1 MAVLVTGGAGYIGS
15 VATAHLIAAG
25 EDVVILD
32 NLTTGHR
39 EAVHPKAVFVEGDT
53 RDRTVL
59 DALFDD
65 HGIDTVMHFAASSL
79 VGESCENPLKYFDN
93 NCHGAHVLLD
103 AMIAHGVGRFILSS
117 TAAVYGD
124 PPSVPITEDMPTQ
137 PLNPYGLSK
146 RIIEQMLAWHDKA
159 YGLRYVSLRYFNAC
173 GASGCYGEDH
183 HPETHLIP
191 NILMAAEGRRDA
203 VTVFGQ
209 DYKTPDGTCVRDY
222 VHVED
227 LADVHQRAMAYL
239 RQGGAS
245 EIMNIGNSL
254 GNSVLEVI
262 EAVRRVSGVDVKVIT
277 GPRRPGDADRL
288 VASSDKA
295 RATLGWQPK
304 KESIDAIVRD
314 AWEWRRGH
322 PQGYTAQQGQGRDH

>member
-15 VATAHLIAAG
+15 VATTQLVGAG
-25 EDVVILD
+25 EKVVILD

-39 EAVHPKAVFVEGDT
+39 DAVHPEAVFVEGDT
-53 RDRTVL
+53 RDRAVL
-59 DALFDD
+59 KTLFRD
-65 HGIDTVMHFAASSL
+65 HDIDTVMHFAASSL

-93 NCHGAHVLLD
+93 NCYGAHVLLE
-103 AMIAHGVGRFILSS
+103 AMIENGVKRFILSS

-124 PPSVPITEDMPTQ
+124 PPSVPITEEMPTQ

-173 GASGCYGEDH
+173 GAGEHYGEDH

-191 NILMAAEGRRDA
+191 NVLMAADGEKDA
-203 VTVFGQ
+203 VMVFGQ
-209 DYKTPDGTCVRDY
+209 DYRTPDGTCVRDY
-222 VHVED
+222 IHVED
-227 LADVHQRAMAYL
+227 LADVHLRAMAYL
-239 RQGGAS
+239 RRDQSS
-245 EIMNIGNSL
+245 EIMNVGNSV

-262 EAVRRVSGVDVKVIT
+262 ESVRRVSGAEIKVKM

-288 VASSDKA
+288 VASSEKA
-295 RATLGWQPK
+295 RRILGWTPK
-304 KESIDAIVRD
+304 KEEIDVIVRD
-314 AWEWRRGH
+314 AWNWRKRH
-322 PQGYTAQQGQGRDH
+322 PQGYNA